1 MGRPWPLVFPLA
13 EHDPCPGL
21 FQCILTLLFYA
32 MHILCFC
39 ILLCILYWYKKEHEF
54 KNIYKLY
61 ICNMCFQFH
70 FFVFLISRPW
80 FMLNLLA
87 GLTCNPIGSNAFFH
101 SQFAFNGNPRFLFIF
116 EPFQYVWM
124 WSLVGLT
131 SMGPPPCEVNHV
143 SPSLQSWRRDK
154 QLSWYQGYIFSMN
167 ECKQCNS
174 ARDNWTCYQGSIF
187 KQNWNARKEW
197 KTAECTGASIMS
209 HPLPWQVIVVYYLKV
224 AFSSKT

>member
-1 MGRPWPLVFPLA
+1 
-13 EHDPCPGL
+13 
-21 FQCILTLLFYA
+21 
-32 MHILCFC
+32 
-39 ILLCILYWYKKEHEF
+39 
-54 KNIYKLY
+54 
-61 ICNMCFQFH
+61 
-70 FFVFLISRPW
+70 
-80 FMLNLLA
+80 MLNLLA

-116 EPFQYVWM
+116 EQFQYVWM

-131 SMGPPPCEVNHV
+131 SMVPPPCEVNHV

-209 HPLPWQVIVVYYLKV
+209 HPLPWQVIVVYYVKV
-224 AFSSKT
+224 AFSSKTENHLRPFRILIKYYVKLKPYKGAN